1 MGGVDIMVVR
11 ELCGDVYF
19 GKPAGIYTDDA
30 GVRWGQNN
38 MIYSK
43 PEIERIAR
51 VAMDVAQKRQGR
63 CCSIDKA
70 NVLDVSQLWKDVVIR
85 VHGECGQGDEPSM
98 LVGSLGMLPSAS
110 LPSEGPG
117 VFEPI
122 HGSAPD
128 IAGTDAANPLAM
140 ILSAAMMC
148 QYDLLQ
154 PDLAKLLEDAVEA
167 VLDAGYRTRD
177 IVNEGN
183 ADETLVG
190 CK

>member
-1 MGGVDIMVVR
+1 MVVR

-38 MIYSK
+38 MIYSE

-85 VHGECGQGDEPSM
+85 VHGECGQGVELSHMYVDN
-98 LVGSLGMLPSAS
+98 
-110 LPSEGPG
+110 
-117 VFEPI
+117 
-122 HGSAPD
+122 
-128 IAGTDAANPLAM
+128 AAMQFVRWPKQFDTIVCGNIFGD
-140 ILSAAMMC
+140 ILSTRRRCSWEAWAC
-148 QYDLLQ
+148 CRPLL
-154 PDLAKLLEDAVEA
+154 PLGGSRRLRAHPRLGARHRGHGRGEP
-167 VLDAGYRTRD
+167 AGHD
-177 IVNEGN
+177 S
-183 ADETLVG
+183 
-190 CK
+190 